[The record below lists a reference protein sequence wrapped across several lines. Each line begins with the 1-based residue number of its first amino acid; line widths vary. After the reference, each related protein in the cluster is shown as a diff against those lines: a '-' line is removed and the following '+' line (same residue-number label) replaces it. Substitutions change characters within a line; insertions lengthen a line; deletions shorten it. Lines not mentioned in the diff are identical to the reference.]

1 MTITTPRLS
10 GDPANASKQGLLFS
24 TAMSS
29 PSADPTIAHDMVQL
43 ATHAQAW
50 LVLLNPDRTMVCV
63 PVKLAGYECA
73 IEDYPRFR
81 RSMKGSSAARLISKW
96 ASPAALND
104 PAYAAVRK
112 FCAQYGITPRE
123 EFRVLVAK
131 NVAAP
136 AASPP
141 SSPAQD
147 KAVADLI
154 VAVLPYIAA
163 TERARVAEAARH

>member
-1 MTITTPRLS
+1 
-10 GDPANASKQGLLFS
+10 
-24 TAMSS
+24 
-29 PSADPTIAHDMVQL
+29 MVQL

-50 LVLLNPDRTMVCV
+50 LVLLNPDQTTVCV

-96 ASPAALND
+96 ASPVASTD
-104 PAYAAVRK
+104 PTYAAVRK

-131 NVAAP
+131 NLAAP
-136 AASPP
+136 AAPPP
-141 SSPAQD
+141 STRAHD
-147 KAVADLI
+147 KAEADLI
-154 VAVLPYIAA
+154 VAVLPYLAVA
-163 TERARVAEAARH
+163 ERARVAEAARH